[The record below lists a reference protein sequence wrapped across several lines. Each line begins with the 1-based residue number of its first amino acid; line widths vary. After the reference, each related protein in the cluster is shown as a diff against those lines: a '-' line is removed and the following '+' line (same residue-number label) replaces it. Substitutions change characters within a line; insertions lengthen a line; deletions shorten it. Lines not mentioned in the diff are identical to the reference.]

1 MTAAAIIHQLAAHGV
16 QIEAAGMDAL
26 TLKGKA
32 PPPDLLQQVRQCKRQ
47 LLEHLH
53 RLPKPPVTGADSGL
67 DGLGLDAA
75 PVATPEP
82 PEPPPAPDWKELHR
96 AYMVHAIQ
104 CQQCKAAGK
113 GERYGQRCVVGL
125 ELWQAHNATPYPYT
139 HQMPRKQYH

>member
-1 MTAAAIIHQLAAHGV
+1 MGILAN
-16 QIEAAGMDAL
+16 ITRAL
-26 TLKGKA
+26 HENRASVTPL
-32 PPPDLLQQVRQCKRQ
+32 
-47 LLEHLH
+47 HLH
-53 RLPKPPVTGADSGL
+53 KIAGVTPKPAPVLGCTPVTPVTPQKALPIEQVQTCTDSGL